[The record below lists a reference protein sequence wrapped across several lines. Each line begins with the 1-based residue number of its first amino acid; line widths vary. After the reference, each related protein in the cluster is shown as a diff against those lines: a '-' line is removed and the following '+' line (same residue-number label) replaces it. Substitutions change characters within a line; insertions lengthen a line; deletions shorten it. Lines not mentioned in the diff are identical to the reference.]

1 MKVWVNIV
9 SVCEQVPKEA
19 LLKLAQEGP
28 KPVYSSVGKKVI
40 GRSLRYEIRN
50 EVDLWAEIEVDPE
63 DANFK
68 RTAGIMDTQF
78 NLHAV
83 LATNLAREDIRKLTV

>member
-28 KPVYSSVGKKVI
+28 KPVYSSVGHKVI
-40 GRSLRYEIRN
+40 GRSLRYEIRD
-50 EVDLWAEIEVDPE
+50 EVDLWAEIELEPE

-68 RTAGIMDTQF
+68 RVAGVMDTQF

-83 LATNLAREDIRKLTV
+83 LATDLPREAIRKLTV